1 MKSLFHIFR
10 TKSTVSFHSAFDRDT
25 SIAIPTML
33 ATMLKNKGYRM
44 DSCLFSVKRVC
55 YNKNVAQRT
64 CSDPNRSG
72 RWSVQDFYEEIRW
85 GIFR

>member
-10 TKSTVSFHSAFDRDT
+10 TKSTVSFRSAFDRDT

-64 CSDPNRSG
+64 CSDPKQVRKVVCAGFFERN
-72 RWSVQDFYEEIRW
+72 
-85 GIFR
+85 